1 MKLSKT
7 EKMTCLIRPWKWNSI
22 NRSLKSK
29 KCGCQEK
36 RAKSHQSFYHNRKT
50 QSLLYIY
57 IACINH
63 WYIVRIWLEFVWL
76 ASFLKH
82 YSTISTFFLFAT
94 QLKHKLY
101 MYYALLYKS
110 IQYIEF
116 VHVLEL
122 FYIVQN
128 KWKVCWNIAIFY
140 KFNNECIKTSWIF
153 FIHWKG

>member
-1 MKLSKT
+1 
-7 EKMTCLIRPWKWNSI
+7 MTCLIRPWKWNSI

-36 RAKSHQSFYHNRKT
+36 RAKSHQSFYHNRKNT
-50 QSLLYIY
+50 VIIIY

-63 WYIVRIWLEFVWL
+63 WYIVSIWLDFVWL

-82 YSTISTFFLFAT
+82 YSTISTFFFFVT

-116 VHVLEL
+116 VYELEL

-128 KWKVCWNIAIFY
+128 TWKYVKILHSFTKLTMNVSKHLA
-140 KFNNECIKTSWIF
+140 WIF

>member
-1 MKLSKT
+1 MDVKKKEPKVIKVFTTT
-7 EKMTCLIRPWKWNSI
+7 EKH
-22 NRSLKSK
+22 
-29 KCGCQEK
+29 
-36 RAKSHQSFYHNRKT
+36 SHY
-50 QSLLYIY
+50 YIY

-63 WYIVRIWLEFVWL
+63 WYIVSIWLDFVWL

-82 YSTISTFFLFAT
+82 YSTISTFFSFVT

-116 VHVLEL
+116 VYVLEL

-128 KWKVCWNIAIFY
+128 KWKVCWNIAFFY
-140 KFNNECIKTSWIF
+140 KVNNECIKTSWIF